1 MCYFSGQYN
10 NRGIVASQLIMILVA
25 APYWDASVEQ
35 CVVHFKLLPP
45 VLSANCLGS
54 VLQHIH

>member
-25 APYWDASVEQ
+25 APYWDAPVEHISVERTSIPTM
-35 CVVHFKLLPP
+35 CRYIL
-45 VLSANCLGS
+45 N
-54 VLQHIH
+54 